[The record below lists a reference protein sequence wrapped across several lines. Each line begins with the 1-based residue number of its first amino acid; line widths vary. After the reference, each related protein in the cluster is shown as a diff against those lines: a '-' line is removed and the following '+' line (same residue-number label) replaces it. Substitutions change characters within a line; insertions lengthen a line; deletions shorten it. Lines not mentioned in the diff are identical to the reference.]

1 MSSASRAA
9 RYISELKVE
18 TSRCPKAKLIGS
30 ARLPEHTL
38 LINQRGYASIT
49 AAQNRVV
56 HGLLWTLT
64 EADEKT
70 LDRYEGVSKGLYRKV
85 VFSVEQEQGAAA
97 IEALVDVA
105 SDNVY
110 PVKRGR

>member
-1 MSSASRAA
+1 MYCITKWTMLSSASRAA

-30 ARLPEHTL
+30 ARLPEHTF

-85 VFSVEQEQGAAA
+85 VSPR
-97 IEALVDVA
+97 L
-105 SDNVY
+105 
-110 PVKRGR
+110 